1 MGLALYWAAGRFTVC
16 DQAPTHCGWGLV
28 ISVPFLY
35 YIGKRRGILW
45 KEYYAAF
52 WLLFCPWLWLG
63 VEEMLIIPRRKEE
76 GEQQRRKK
84 RLPLLRHRSIHIRR
98 RPRPSKSET
107 TPPPTTVKE
116 KTILYTD
123 EKVVIRFD
131 QCRTSKNSLSDYEIV
146 FEVENKIDA
155 TLTFQVESIAL
166 DGISIPSASII
177 MSDEVA
183 PGEVKGA
190 YIYVYMMN
198 QFRWSLT

>member
-1 MGLALYWAAGRFTVC
+1 MKRILCGVLALVLSLALAG
-16 DQAPTHCGWGLV
+16 CGGDV
-28 ISVPFLY
+28 DYTPAER
-35 YIGKRRGILW
+35 RRGTTTT
-45 KEYYAAF
+45 
-52 WLLFCPWLWLG
+52 
-63 VEEMLIIPRRKEE
+63 EETVTTTTASQYTYTP
-76 GEQQRRKK
+76 
-84 RLPLLRHRSIHIRR
+84 PT
-98 RPRPSKSET
+98 RPSKSET

-183 PGEVKGA
+183 PRSKGRIYLRIYDESIPLDPDLISGELRIIDFAATSNRSYNAKF
-190 YIYVYMMN
+190 IN
-198 QFRWSLT
+198 INL